1 MKKIIVIMGVLFT
14 YGCTKTEA
22 PSNPPP
28 TVVQEESIKFTTNL
42 DTGTFNVV
50 DTLPLVINVNSK
62 IPASGVTY
70 SVISTRIDS
79 SIQIFKLDTILN
91 NPNLKLNIPGHN
103 KKGNYSI
110 FITIT
115 SNNNSINKSSK
126 TIAVANIP
134 IIKSAIFGS
143 QVWGIKNIDVVT
155 YRDGTPIP
163 QVSDPAEWANLTTGA
178 WCFYN
183 NDSLNNNK
191 GKLYNWYAVAGIF
204 NEESK
209 TNLSKRK
216 IFAPVGSI
224 PTNDEWLE
232 LEFGLKSSGQNFNF
246 ESAGFRNINGT
257 FDGMNTRRYY
267 WSSTQFGT
275 DAAWSR
281 TNNFQGDIVYMKMG
295 LSVKYLEQKTN
306 ANIPIGLPEWTKIPD
321 DKFEKS
327 LISQGIDDIA
337 DGKVLTSKV
346 SSLKFFRMEH
356 THVKDITGIE
366 SFVSLETLL
375 LWQNDFT
382 NIDVSHNTK
391 LKILGLSECPIN
403 SIDLSKNTE
412 LVEIDFQHDSQ
423 RAKDP
428 TYPFGKTI
436 GLTSLDLTYNTK
448 MERIYIWLN
457 RLTSLDV
464 SMCPSLT
471 DLWVSGG
478 YEDKESGNPIESIDL
493 SRNPKF
499 NVLVA
504 SNCNLKTLNIKGTA
518 NNGVPRTC
526 ITKGNPLLNQI
537 KVNSVDAINKWRASA
552 AGAGGTL
559 VSDGWYLKDDHT
571 IYVE

>member
-1 MKKIIVIMGVLFT
+1 MRRVIFALFIIFIIA
-14 YGCTKTEA
+14 CSKTEM
-22 PSNPPP
+22 PSSGLI
-28 TVVQEESIKFTTNL
+28 TQEESIKFTTNL
-42 DTGTFNVV
+42 DTGTFKVT
-50 DTLPLVINVNSK
+50 DTLPLLISVSSK
-62 IPASGVTY
+62 LPASGVLYT
-70 SVISTRIDS
+70 VITTWIDS
-79 SIQIFKLDTILN
+79 SIQIFKLDTALN
-91 NPNLKLNIPGHN
+91 NSSLKLNIPGHN

-110 FITIT
+110 FINVT
-115 SNNNSINKSSK
+115 SKNTSSNKSSK
-126 TIAVANIP
+126 TIVITNIP
-134 IIKSAIFGS
+134 TITSATFGS

-163 QVSDPAEWANLTTGA
+163 QISDPTEWANLTTGA
-178 WCFYN
+178 WCYFN
-183 NDSLNNNK
+183 NDPSNNSK

-204 NEESK
+204 DEASK

-216 IFAPVGSI
+216 IFAPIGTI

-246 ESAGFRNINGT
+246 ELGGFRNINGT
-257 FDGMNTRRYY
+257 FDGINTRRYY
-267 WSSTQFGT
+267 WSSTQYGA

-295 LSVKYLEQKTN
+295 LSVRCLEQKINNNT
-306 ANIPIGLPEWTKIPD
+306 PIGLPEWTKIPD
-321 DKFEKS
+321 SIFEKS
-327 LISQGIDDIA
+327 LINQGIDDVA

-346 SSLKFFRMEH
+346 STLKFFRMEH

-366 SFVSLETLL
+366 SFVSLETLF

-423 RAKDP
+423 RAKDS

-436 GLTSLDLTYNTK
+436 GLTSLNLTNNTK
-448 MERIYIWLN
+448 MERIYVWLN
-457 RLTSLDV
+457 RLTSIDV
-464 SMCPSLT
+464 SMCSNLT
-471 DLWVSGG
+471 DLWISGG
-478 YEDKESGNPIESIDL
+478 YEDKGSGNPIENLDL
-493 SRNPKF
+493 THNPKF

-504 SNCNLKTLNIKGTA
+504 TNCNLKSLNIKGTA

-526 ITKGNPLLNQI
+526 TTKGNPLLTQI
-537 KVNSVDAINKWRASA
+537 KVNNVAAINNWRATP

-559 VSDGWYLKDDHT
+559 VSEVWYLKDDHT
-571 IYVE
+571 VYVE